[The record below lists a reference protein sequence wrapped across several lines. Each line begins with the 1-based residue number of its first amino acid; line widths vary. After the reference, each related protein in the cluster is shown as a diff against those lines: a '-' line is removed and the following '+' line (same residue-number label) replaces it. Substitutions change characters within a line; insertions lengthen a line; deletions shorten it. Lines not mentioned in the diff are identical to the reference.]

1 MEKRSILIVDDH
13 DALRE
18 SLSDILAMKGYIVR
32 KASNGLDALAECD
45 ANLYDLVIIDIRMPG
60 LNGVE
65 SIRQIQ
71 ELLDYRPKFIVISA
85 YAVDVLIEAAQKLGV
100 VEYLSKPLDI
110 PRLLEVIEQA
120 LAK

>member
-1 MEKRSILIVDDH
+1 MDDH

-60 LNGVE
+60 INGVE